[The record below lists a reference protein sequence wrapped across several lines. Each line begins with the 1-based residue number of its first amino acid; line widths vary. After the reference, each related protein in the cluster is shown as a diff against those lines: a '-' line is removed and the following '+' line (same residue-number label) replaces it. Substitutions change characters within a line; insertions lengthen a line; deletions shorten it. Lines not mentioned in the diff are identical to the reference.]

1 MLDIITW
8 KRFPVKSQ
16 KKYQLVYVIN
26 KNHMVYKVE
35 STKLQHSYYNIP
47 LSADF
52 FQMFTGR
59 IRSYPG
65 GRIWMRFPELEEK
78 GSVVPTPHHHLI
90 PTSLLQTPFFLL
102 HLPHLSPISL
112 TYHHPFPTFQ
122 ILTKNLQNLHI
133 KYI

>member
-1 MLDIITW
+1 METFSSKIT
-8 KRFPVKSQ
+8 

-102 HLPHLSPISL
+102 HLPHLSPTFLHLSPSISHL
-112 TYHHPFPTFQ
+112 PNINKKFTKFTYK
-122 ILTKNLQNLHI
+122 IHI
-133 KYI
+133 SMV